1 MVYTLCGEDFEK
13 WVKKGIQKR
22 NDEVK
27 KNRNKYIEMDPT
39 VAAIFKQSTSV
50 STSKGISVH
59 LLKPNAKRRR
69 TRQQREDDKAKADAQ
84 AKMIENKLAMV
95 DSMQG

>member
-1 MVYTLCGEDFEK
+1 MVYTLCGDDFEK
-13 WVKKGIQKR
+13 WVKKTIQKR
-22 NDEVK
+22 TDELI
-27 KNRNKYIEMDPT
+27 KNRNKQIEMDPT
-39 VAAIFKQSTSV
+39 IAAIFKQSTSV

-69 TRQQREDDKAKADAQ
+69 TKQQRIDDKDKADAQ

>member
-69 TRQQREDDKAKADAQ
+69 TKQQRIDDKEKAEA
-84 AKMIENKLAMV
+84 
-95 DSMQG
+95 